1 MMNPIRCTSSQAAPP
16 AATPRTAAMVESRN
30 RRRGRAGAV
39 MRPNLSF
46 YDITTHIVQR
56 YDLPMPTELSERDY
70 RALARFRHALRVF
83 LRFSEQ
89 AARHAGLAPN
99 QHQLLLAI
107 RGWDGE
113 DAGPTISD
121 ISRQLQ
127 LQHHSVVELVNR
139 AVLAGLVVRQAD
151 PDDRRRQRLA
161 LTDHG
166 ARKIAALSAAH
177 RDELRRFRQE
187 MTNVLVELR

>member
-1 MMNPIRCTSSQAAPP
+1 
-16 AATPRTAAMVESRN
+16 
-30 RRRGRAGAV
+30 
-39 MRPNLSF
+39 
-46 YDITTHIVQR
+46 
-56 YDLPMPTELSERDY
+56 MPTELSDRDY
-70 RALARFRHALRVF
+70 RALARFRYALRVF
-83 LRFSEQ
+83 LRFSGQ

-107 RGWDGE
+107 RGWDRP
-113 DAGPTISD
+113 DTGPTIGD
-121 ISRQLQ
+121 IALQLQ

-139 AVLAGLVVRQAD
+139 AVMADLVTRQPD

-166 ARKIAALSAAH
+166 ARQIATLTAAH

-187 MTNVLVELR
+187 MTNILDELR

>member
-1 MMNPIRCTSSQAAPP
+1 LGALVLEAAAVGAQQVGPGDDADHASWAGRGGH
-16 AATPRTAAMVESRN
+16 AA
-30 RRRGRAGAV
+30 
-39 MRPNLSF
+39 NLSS
-46 YDITTHIVQR
+46 YDITSRIAQR
-56 YDLPMPTELSERDY
+56 YNLPMPTALSERDY

-107 RGWDGE
+107 RGWDGTH
-113 DAGPTISD
+113 GPTIGD
-121 ISRQLQ
+121 IALQLQ

-139 AVLAGLVVRQAD
+139 AVLAGPVVRQPD

-166 ARKIAALSAAH
+166 ARKIATLSAAH
-177 RDELRRFRQE
+177 RDELQRFRQE
-187 MTNVLVELR
+187 MTNVLDELR

>member
-1 MMNPIRCTSSQAAPP
+1 M
-16 AATPRTAAMVESRN
+16 
-30 RRRGRAGAV
+30 RA
-39 MRPNLSF
+39 NLSP
-46 YDITTHIVQR
+46 YDITSHIAQR
-56 YDLPMPTELSERDY
+56 YDLPMSTELSERDY

-113 DAGPTISD
+113 DTGPTISD
-121 ISRQLQ
+121 IALQLQ

-139 AVLAGLVVRQAD
+139 AVMAGLVVRQPD

-166 ARKIAALSAAH
+166 ARKIAALTAAH

-187 MTNVLVELR
+187 MTNVLDELR

>member
-1 MMNPIRCTSSQAAPP
+1 VS
-16 AATPRTAAMVESRN
+16 
-30 RRRGRAGAV
+30 
-39 MRPNLSF
+39 
-46 YDITTHIVQR
+46 
-56 YDLPMPTELSERDY
+56 TELSDRDY
-70 RALARFRHALRVF
+70 RALARFRYALRVF
-83 LRFSEQ
+83 LGFSAQ

-107 RGWDGE
+107 RGWDGP
-113 DAGPTISD
+113 DTGPTIGD
-121 ISRQLQ
+121 VAQQLQ

-139 AVLAGLVVRQAD
+139 AVMADLVTRQPD

-166 ARKIAALSAAH
+166 ARQIATLSAAH

-187 MTNVLVELR
+187 MTNILAELR

>member
-1 MMNPIRCTSSQAAPP
+1 
-16 AATPRTAAMVESRN
+16 
-30 RRRGRAGAV
+30 

-46 YDITTHIVQR
+46 YDITSHIAQR

-83 LRFSEQ
+83 MRFSEQ

-113 DAGPTISD
+113 DTGPTISD
-121 ISRQLQ
+121 IALQLQ

-139 AVLAGLVVRQAD
+139 AVVAGLVVRQTD

-187 MTNVLVELR
+187 MTNVLDELR

>member
-1 MMNPIRCTSSQAAPP
+1 VS
-16 AATPRTAAMVESRN
+16 
-30 RRRGRAGAV
+30 
-39 MRPNLSF
+39 
-46 YDITTHIVQR
+46 
-56 YDLPMPTELSERDY
+56 TELSDRDY
-70 RALARFRHALRVF
+70 RALARFRYALRIF
-83 LRFSEQ
+83 LGFSAQ

-107 RGWDGE
+107 RGWDGP
-113 DAGPTISD
+113 DTGPTIGD
-121 ISRQLQ
+121 VAQQLQ

-139 AVLAGLVVRQAD
+139 AVMADLVTRQPD

-166 ARKIAALSAAH
+166 ARQIATLSAAH

-187 MTNVLVELR
+187 MTNILAELR

>member
-1 MMNPIRCTSSQAAPP
+1 
-16 AATPRTAAMVESRN
+16 
-30 RRRGRAGAV
+30 
-39 MRPNLSF
+39 
-46 YDITTHIVQR
+46 
-56 YDLPMPTELSERDY
+56 MPTELSERDY

-83 LRFSEQ
+83 LHFSEQ

-107 RGWDGE
+107 RGWDGA
-113 DAGPTISD
+113 DTGPTIGD
-121 ISRQLQ
+121 IAAQLQ

-139 AVLAGLVVRQAD
+139 AVLAGLVVRQPD
-151 PDDRRRQRLA
+151 PDDRRRQRLV

-177 RDELRRFRQE
+177 RDELRRFREE
-187 MTNVLVELR
+187 MTNVLDELR